1 MTTITASPQSAP
13 APADAP
19 RADSPYRLSFGRL
32 VHAEW
37 IKFTTLRST
46 WWSFG
51 LVALVGIG
59 LSVLLALAFAGAGGP
74 PMDGNPNTAAVQ
86 VITFSTLLTQLLAV
100 IVGTITV
107 TGEYSTG
114 MIRST
119 LTAAPGRVGQLLAKA
134 LVVFVTM
141 FVFNLVVFAAAALA
155 SGPILPNG
163 MINLGDPET
172 SVLPLLGAALFLA
185 LVAVLGVG
193 VGFIIRNGP
202 GALAAGIGLIFVLP
216 VMALF
221 FPRTEAFQW
230 VHDAAGYLPSN
241 AGQSLFMGSPMSGIL
256 LEPWPAIGTIVVWA
270 LLALVGGLA
279 VVKSRDA

>member
-1 MTTITASPQSAP
+1 MTTITVTSESAE
-13 APADAP
+13 ARIDAP
-19 RADSPYRLSFGRL
+19 RADAPYRLSFGHL
-32 VHAEW
+32 VRAEW

-46 WWSFG
+46 WWSFA

-59 LSVLLALAFAGAGGP
+59 LSLLMAWAFTGEDGP
-74 PMDGNPNTAAVQ
+74 PVDGNPNTAAVQ
-86 VITFSTLLTQLLAV
+86 VIVFSTLLTQLLAV

-119 LTAAPGRVGQLLAKA
+119 LTAAPGRTGQALAKA

-141 FVFNLVVFAAAALA
+141 FVFNLVVFAVAALVT
-155 SGPILPNG
+155 GPILPG
-163 MINLGDPET
+163 GALDLGDPET
-172 SVLPLLGAALFLA
+172 SLLPLLGAALYLA

-193 VGFIIRNGP
+193 VGFVIRNGP

-221 FPRTEAFQW
+221 FPRTDAFQW
-230 VHDAAGYLPSN
+230 LHDAAGYLPSN
-241 AGQSLFMGSPMSGIL
+241 AGQSLFMGSPMSGTL
-256 LEPWPAIGTIVVWA
+256 LEPWPAIITIAVWA
-270 LLALVGGLA
+270 VVAFFGGLA